1 MDDDGYFNEAAAAQ
15 ASDWAGSAREGE
27 NFKVVVRVRP
37 PLPRELGGFRPYQ
50 CTTLV
55 DDSARLVTVSENL
68 AAMAA
73 NGVMT
78 ADGMLYSTYRFTFD
92 HVYDQLESQD
102 SVYRQSA
109 KAVVL
114 STLQGYNAA
123 IIAYGQT
130 GTGKTY
136 TMEGDMQGAGRG
148 IIPRTVE
155 DIFAYIENDPEPA
168 SRYLVRASYLQIYN
182 EVISDLLKPEKHN
195 LVIREDRRR
204 GVFVEGLSE
213 WVVRTPLE
221 IHGLMARG
229 GQQRAT
235 GATKMNEVSSRSH
248 AVCIIIVEKC
258 TTAEGAEEMDWARQS
273 GSGSVAAAA
282 AQSIKV
288 GKLNLVDLAGSER
301 VHITGARRRPRARAR
316 R

>member
-1 MDDDGYFNEAAAAQ
+1 MNTEADYAEDGVDDSA
-15 ASDWAGSAREGE
+15 DWESSGTGE
-27 NFKVVVRVRP
+27 NFKVVIRVRP
-37 PLPRELGGFRPYQ
+37 PLARELGGFRPYH

-55 DDSARLVTVSENL
+55 DGSHKLITVSENL
-68 AAMAA
+68 ASMSN
-73 NGVMT
+73 NGIS

-92 HVYDQLESQD
+92 NVYDQTSSQD
-102 SVYRQSA
+102 SVYNHTA
-109 KAVVL
+109 KHVVL

-130 GTGKTY
+130 GTGKTF
-136 TMEGDMQGAGRG
+136 TMEGEIQGSGRG

-155 DIFAYIENDPEPA
+155 DIFAYIENDPEPT

-182 EVISDLLKPEKHN
+182 EVISDLLKPEKNN

-213 WVVRTPLE
+213 WVVRTPNE

-229 GQQRAT
+229 QSIRAT

-258 TTAEGAEEMDWARQS
+258 VRHCIHLRIYCCLAV
-273 GSGSVAAAA
+273 SVFG
-282 AQSIKV
+282 IHR
-288 GKLNLVDLAGSER
+288 LTF
-301 VHITGARRRPRARAR
+301 IPI
-316 R
+316 